1 MQGGKRPA
9 KSSNHRGGALRWC
22 HRNIFLQESGAAL
35 IEKQCATFL
44 LAVLLC
50 PAALATTEANDP
62 SHPSDIIG
70 HVQNLTGTV
79 AIVRGSAVVAPIAAG
94 APLYRGDVLRT
105 GKPGAAGVVLT
116 DDTTISLGSGSEI
129 ALNDYVF
136 VPKDGKFSLV
146 VKMIKGT
153 FAYVTGQIVKLS
165 PESAQVQTP
174 DATIAVRGTKL
185 LIHIEE

>member
-1 MQGGKRPA
+1 MVAGICQKRSA
-9 KSSNHRGGALRWC
+9 KIRQKQWQTQC
-22 HRNIFLQESGAAL
+22 HATIVSFGYFFEESGATL
-35 IEKQCATFL
+35 RYKQCGTFL
-44 LAVLLC
+44 LAVLVC
-50 PAALATTEANDP
+50 VPAMAARD
-62 SHPSDIIG
+62 SSDIIG
-70 HVQNLTGTV
+70 HVQHLTGT
-79 AIVRGSAVVAPIAAG
+79 ASIVRDSAVVAITAG
-94 APLYRGDVLRT
+94 AALYPGDVVRT

-136 VPKDGKFSLV
+136 QPKDGKFALAL
-146 VKMIKGT
+146 KMVKGT

-185 LIHIEE
+185 LIQIEE

>member
-1 MQGGKRPA
+1 M
-9 KSSNHRGGALRWC
+9 
-22 HRNIFLQESGAAL
+22 
-35 IEKQCATFL
+35 L
-44 LAVLLC
+44 LASLC
-50 PAALATTEANDP
+50 VPALAAGEV
-62 SHPSDIIG
+62 SDTIG
-70 HVQNLTGTV
+70 HVQHLTGTASV
-79 AIVRGSAVVAPIAAG
+79 VRDSAIVPLTAG
-94 APLYRGDVLRT
+94 AALYRGDVVRT

-136 VPKDGKFSLV
+136 QPKDGKYALV
-146 VKMIKGT
+146 LKMVKGT

-185 LIHIEE
+185 LIQIDE